1 MVTRPRALAL
11 RHPAAPA
18 DRTMLKTMLSF
29 VAAVAVETNADS
41 PRATASVEK
50 MNFVFILLLCTP
62 LTVLL
67 FGITCPSANSEPAGV
82 NP

>member
-1 MVTRPRALAL
+1 
-11 RHPAAPA
+11 
-18 DRTMLKTMLSF
+18 

-67 FGITCPSANSEPAGV
+67 FGITCPSANSEPAAV